1 MDLSSFEEPQEEEE
15 EEEGPWKPSCEPDA
29 QTTLIPLPRA
39 VQGKSSPKNPLKGSL
54 SPDPS
59 LPHFASSASPNY
71 FSPKIREERKF
82 DEEKPKMY
90 GKLLSVLLLIPI
102 FFLSNAVPM
111 EGMIT
116 SVILYGAFYLYGYIV
131 DVQEMRRRRGK
142 RALNWFEVSLRS
154 VWWVVKIFVRLIP
167 IIAVWFSGLIL
178 LNWLLGFHY
187 PSVEADFFNLGWRM
201 KFVNFPPHSWGG
213 LVLGLWALLCWLAL
227 IFSRFGTKSANLGL
241 NCAYRSIYRG
251 IRHLK
256 DEESSGPVNRDAYL
270 HPGSARCGI
279 ILLILLFAFTLAS
292 LTVYLALGALDWGP
306 VFIAHV

>member
-1 MDLSSFEEPQEEEE
+1 MSSFEDPEAEEEE
-15 EEEGPWKPSCEPDA
+15 EEEEEPAGTASEPDA
-29 QTTLIPLPRA
+29 PTTLLPIPRA

-54 SPDPS
+54 APDPS
-59 LPHFASSASPNY
+59 LPHFASAAAPDY

-82 DEEKPKMY
+82 DEEKPKAY
-90 GKLLSVLLLIPI
+90 GKLLALLLLVPI

-116 SVILYGAFYLYGYIV
+116 SIILYAAFYLYGYIL
-131 DVQEMRRRRGK
+131 DVQALRRRRGR
-142 RALNWFEVSLRS
+142 RALNWFEAAVKS
-154 VWWVVKIFVRLIP
+154 VWWSVKILVRLIP
-167 IIAVWFSGLIL
+167 ITAVWFGGLLL

-187 PSVEADFFNLGWRM
+187 ASVEAGFFGLGRM

-213 LVLGLWALLCWLAL
+213 LVLGLWALFCWLVL
-227 IFSRFGTKSANLGL
+227 IFSRFGTKSADLGF

-251 IRHLK
+251 LRHLK

-279 ILLILLFAFTLAS
+279 ILLILLFAFALAS

-306 VFIAHV
+306 VFIARI